1 MTINDA
7 VANGGASH
15 QTAESKVMKRQME
28 AELMFDHPNGR
39 DLAVAEL
46 TKLGF
51 NVEILDWVDEYEGVL
66 LTPTVWIKVRG
77 VSELSQDEFMTEMGH
92 LAEQFGGD
100 CNEAGFADPQSA
112 A

>member
-1 MTINDA
+1 
-7 VANGGASH
+7 
-15 QTAESKVMKRQME
+15 MKQQMQ

-51 NVEILDWVDEYEGVL
+51 NVEILDWIDEDEGVVL
-66 LTPTVWIKVRG
+66 SSTVWIKVRG
-77 VSELSQDEFMTEMGH
+77 ASELDQDKFFDEMNAFAG
-92 LAEQFGGD
+92 QFGGEVI
-100 CNEAGFADPQSA
+100 EAGLQFPPPQA